1 MSIRLTDNMKGL
13 IDHAVRSKGITKKS
27 IADACGLSKAWAT
40 SLTRPASNGGLRSL
54 SDDQTAILSDLLDL
68 EFVELLESNRP
79 TESALRLSEMSKDNE
94 LLNNLL
100 DSLNLYACA
109 CEKNRVEGLTDQE
122 LITLGEK
129 LIRIAEKEKAC
140 PKTCAQ
146 KILDSVRMN

>member
-1 MSIRLTDNMKGL
+1 MSIKLTDNMKGL
-13 IDHAVRSKGITKKS
+13 IDHAAKSKGITKKS

-54 SDDQTAILSDLLDL
+54 SDNQTAILSDLLDL

-79 TESALRLSEMSKDNE
+79 TESALQLSELAKDSP
-94 LLNNLL
+94 LLNSLMN
-100 DSLNLYACA
+100 SLNLYACA
-109 CEKNRVEGLTDQE
+109 CEKCKAEGLTDQE